1 MMIECRGLRVSDSPD
16 RFPPTDF
23 PDRFSPTN
31 TKIKT
36 IQNPSKRYHD
46 KYKQQIQIL
55 QNCLNHLFKGGG
67 LCEEGKAGVGGV
79 HMQTHL

>member
-1 MMIECRGLRVSDSPD
+1 MNIQIQKQ
-16 RFPPTDF
+16 
-23 PDRFSPTN
+23 N
-31 TKIKT
+31 KYHNKYIQKIQ
-36 IQNPSKRYHD
+36 IQI
-46 KYKQQIQIL
+46 QIQIL